1 MKKYG
6 MYNHNNF
13 KASELCKNAY
23 RGCGF
28 DGNRTLRMISDI
40 DVLQLFLLTR
50 SVGLTGVGFDVPCTI
65 RVLQGHAVTT

>member
-1 MKKYG
+1 
-6 MYNHNNF
+6 MYNHNIF
-13 KASELCKNAY
+13 KASEFCKNAY
-23 RGCGF
+23 RGGGF